1 MKKIILI
8 GSEGVLGKYYSK
20 ELLKISKKLVV
31 ADIKIKK
38 IINKNNR
45 FISKKLNIENEK
57 EIEFFFK
64 ELLKTHGKF
73 DILINNAALTTE
85 GVQKIVRK
93 KYIRE
98 DFDTRIWDK
107 TNAINLR
114 GTFLACKHFLKY
126 HNDKKIKQKI
136 INIGSIY
143 GSVGPHHEI
152 YNDQNFFTSLAYAAS
167 KSGII
172 GLTKW
177 LATSLAEKNTTC
189 NMITPSGVF
198 NKQNKKFLKSYSK
211 LLPLKRMA
219 NQSEIYGL
227 LKFLINKDSDY
238 ITGQN
243 LFVDGGFTSW

>member
-8 GSEGVLGKYYSK
+8 GSEGVLGKHYSK

-38 IINKNNR
+38 TFNKKNR
-45 FISKKLNIENEK
+45 FIGKKLDIENEG

-64 ELLKTHGKF
+64 NLLKTQGKF

-85 GVQKIVRK
+85 GVQKIVKK

-126 HNDKKIKQKI
+126 HNDKKINQKI
-136 INIGSIY
+136 VNIGSIY

-152 YNDQNFFTSLAYAAS
+152 YKNQNFFTSLAYAAS

-177 LATSLAEKNTTC
+177 LATSLAEQNTTC

-198 NKQNKKFLKSYSK
+198 NKQNKKFLSSYRK
-211 LLPLKRMA
+211 LLPFKRMA

-227 LKFLINKDSDY
+227 LKFLVSKESDY
-238 ITGQN
+238 VTGQN

>member
-8 GSEGVLGKYYSK
+8 GSEGVLGKHYSK

-38 IINKNNR
+38 TFNKKNR
-45 FISKKLNIENEK
+45 FIGKKLDIENEE

-64 ELLKTHGKF
+64 NLLKTQGKF

-85 GVQKIVRK
+85 GVQKIVKK

-126 HNDKKIKQKI
+126 HNDKKINQKI
-136 INIGSIY
+136 VNIGSIY

-152 YNDQNFFTSLAYAAS
+152 YKNQNFFTSLAYAAS

-177 LATSLAEKNTTC
+177 LATSLAEQNTTC

-198 NKQNKKFLKSYSK
+198 NKQNKKFLSSYRK
-211 LLPLKRMA
+211 LLPFKRMA

-227 LKFLINKDSDY
+227 LKFLVSKESDY
-238 ITGQN
+238 VTGQN

>member
-8 GSEGVLGKYYSK
+8 GSEGVLGKHYSK

-38 IINKNNR
+38 TFNKKNR
-45 FISKKLNIENEK
+45 FIGKKLDIENEG

-64 ELLKTHGKF
+64 NLLKTQGKF

-85 GVQKIVRK
+85 GVQKIVKK

-126 HNDKKIKQKI
+126 HNDKKINQKI
-136 INIGSIY
+136 VNIGSIY

-152 YNDQNFFTSLAYAAS
+152 YKNQNFFT
-167 KSGII
+167 
-172 GLTKW
+172 
-177 LATSLAEKNTTC
+177 
-189 NMITPSGVF
+189 
-198 NKQNKKFLKSYSK
+198 
-211 LLPLKRMA
+211 
-219 NQSEIYGL
+219 
-227 LKFLINKDSDY
+227 
-238 ITGQN
+238 
-243 LFVDGGFTSW
+243 

>member
-8 GSEGVLGKYYSK
+8 GCEGVLGKYYSK
-20 ELLKISKKLVV
+20 ELLKTSKKLVT
-31 ADIKIKK
+31 ADIKIKERT
-38 IINKNNR
+38 NKNKKL
-45 FISKKLNIENEK
+45 ICKKLNIENEE
-57 EIEFFFK
+57 EIENFFRSLFQSF
-64 ELLKTHGKF
+64 GKF

-85 GVQKIVRK
+85 GVQKIVKRK
-93 KYIRE
+93 YTKE
-98 DFDTRIWDK
+98 DFDTKIWDK

-126 HNDKKIKQKI
+126 HNNKKLKQKI
-136 INIGSIY
+136 INIGTIY

-152 YNDQNFFTSLAYAAS
+152 YKNQNFFSSLAYASS

-177 LATSLAEKNTTC
+177 LATALADQNITC
-189 NMITPSGVF
+189 NMMTPSGVL
-198 NKQNKKFLKSYSK
+198 NKQNKKFLSDYSK
-211 LLPLKRMA
+211 LLPFKRMA
-219 NQSEIYGL
+219 HQSEIYGL
-227 LKFLINKDSDY
+227 LKFLISKDSDY

>member
-8 GSEGVLGKYYSK
+8 GSEGVLGKHYSK

-38 IINKNNR
+38 KFNKKNR
-45 FISKKLNIENEK
+45 FIGKKLDIENEG

-64 ELLKTHGKF
+64 NLLKTQGKF

-85 GVQKIVRK
+85 GVQKIVKK

-126 HNDKKIKQKI
+126 HNDKKINQKI
-136 INIGSIY
+136 VNIGSIY

-152 YNDQNFFTSLAYAAS
+152 YKNQNFFTSLAYAAS

-177 LATSLAEKNTTC
+177 LATSLAEQNTTC

-198 NKQNKKFLKSYSK
+198 NKQNKKFLSSYRK
-211 LLPLKRMA
+211 LLPFKRMA

-227 LKFLINKDSDY
+227 LKFLVSKESDY
-238 ITGQN
+238 VTGQN

>member
-8 GSEGVLGKYYSK
+8 GSEGVLGKHYSK

-38 IINKNNR
+38 TFNKKNR
-45 FISKKLNIENEK
+45 FIGKKLDIENEG
-57 EIEFFFK
+57 ELEFFFK
-64 ELLKTHGKF
+64 NLLKTQGKF

-85 GVQKIVRK
+85 GVQKIVKK

-126 HNDKKIKQKI
+126 HNDKKINQKI
-136 INIGSIY
+136 VNIGSIY

-152 YNDQNFFTSLAYAAS
+152 YKNQNFFTSLAYAAS

-177 LATSLAEKNTTC
+177 LATSLAEQNTTC

-198 NKQNKKFLKSYSK
+198 NKQNKKFLSSYRK
-211 LLPLKRMA
+211 LLPFKRMA

-227 LKFLINKDSDY
+227 LKFLVSKESDY
-238 ITGQN
+238 VTGQN

>member
-8 GSEGVLGKYYSK
+8 GSEGVLGKHYSK

-38 IINKNNR
+38 TFNKKNR
-45 FISKKLNIENEK
+45 FIGKKLDIENERQ
-57 EIEFFFK
+57 IEFFFK
-64 ELLKTHGKF
+64 NLLKTQGKF

-85 GVQKIVRK
+85 GVQKIVKK

-126 HNDKKIKQKI
+126 HNDKKINQKI
-136 INIGSIY
+136 VNIGSIY

-152 YNDQNFFTSLAYAAS
+152 YKNQNFFTSLAYAAS

-177 LATSLAEKNTTC
+177 LATSLAEQNTTC

-198 NKQNKKFLKSYSK
+198 NKQNKKFLSSYRK
-211 LLPLKRMA
+211 LLPFKRMA

-227 LKFLINKDSDY
+227 LKFLVSKESDY
-238 ITGQN
+238 VTGQN

>member
-8 GSEGVLGKYYSK
+8 GCEGVLGKYYSN
-20 ELLKISKKLVV
+20 EILKISKKLVV
-31 ADIKIKK
+31 ADIKI
-38 IINKNNR
+38 NKNTQSNNKL
-45 FISKKLNIENEK
+45 IKKKLNIENEN

-64 ELLKTHGKF
+64 DLFKLYGKF

-85 GVQKIVRK
+85 GVQKIVKRK
-93 KYIRE
+93 YTEE
-98 DFDTRIWDK
+98 DFDTNIWDK

-126 HNDKKIKQKI
+126 HNDKKLKQKI
-136 INIGSIY
+136 INVGTIY

-152 YNDQNFFTSLAYAAS
+152 YKNQNFFSSLAYASS

-172 GLTKW
+172 GMTKW
-177 LATSLAEKNTTC
+177 LATALAEQNTTC
-189 NMITPSGVF
+189 NMMTPSGVL
-198 NKQNKKFLKSYSK
+198 NKQNRKFLKDYSK
-211 LLPLKRMA
+211 LLPFKRMA
-219 NQSEIYGL
+219 HQSEIYGL
-227 LKFLINKDSDY
+227 LKFLISDKSNY